1 MTASMI
7 NILDERL
14 NGQDLRI
21 INIERLTKEV
31 HTAVQK
37 YKVKSYEKVMADR
50 FESLTKENQAFQETV
65 RSKLLEITSIIEQKC
80 KKAVTGVYESKL
92 AKLEF
97 DVKELTLY

>member
-31 HTAVQK
+31 HTAV
-37 YKVKSYEKVMADR
+37 
-50 FESLTKENQAFQETV
+50 
-65 RSKLLEITSIIEQKC
+65 
-80 KKAVTGVYESKL
+80 
-92 AKLEF
+92 
-97 DVKELTLY
+97 